1 LGAGRRCSPDVAA
14 LEHVLVVGDGRD
26 EVVVLQVLPHVPG
39 LVLSEQELVSGAM
52 VVQGKSAELYISIR
66 IKNSFITRRSQ

>member
-1 LGAGRRCSPDVAA
+1 MDAGRRCSTDVAA

-39 LVLSEQELVSGAM
+39 LVLPEQE
-52 VVQGKSAELYISIR
+52 SANANDHEQESVNATIMNEEINR
-66 IKNSFITRRSQ
+66 